1 MPNFLIISSS
11 EDIASINIRNKL
23 INSKNYTFKEL
34 NNKWYGHNLFLLNK
48 VGKDF
53 IKEEISLNNRVYLG
67 LTDKSLI
74 FLDDLKLEELDFKPD
89 FLIFASRH
97 ASKSAR
103 PALLIHTTGNWGE
116 EALFGGNSKEIAYS
130 SAIFLKAGFLSL
142 LESSREL
149 EEGKFSI
156 DMEVNHH
163 GPTNHSIPLVFME
176 LGSIKAEWND
186 QEAGKV
192 VANAIIKT
200 IEKYWIVKRKNP
212 MIGLGFGGTHYSPK
226 FKKLII
232 NTNIAIA
239 HICPKYFVQELNEEM
254 IKQMIDKTIES
265 KIDYFIYDWKGL
277 NAPDKSHLSQILKEF
292 NIEIKRTK
300 EFQN

>member
-1 MPNFLIISSS
+1 MNFLIITST
-11 EDIASINIRNKL
+11 EDIASMNIRDKL
-23 INSKNYTFKEL
+23 LTSINYSFKEL
-34 NNKWYGHNLFLLNK
+34 SNKWYGHKFFKLNE
-48 VGKDF
+48 VDKDF
-53 IKEEISLNNRVYLG
+53 IKEGIFLSNRVYLG

-103 PALLIHTTGNWGE
+103 SALLIHTTGNWGE

-130 SAIFLKAGFLSL
+130 SAILLKAGFLSL

-163 GPTNHSIPLVFME
+163 GPTNHPIPLIFME

-192 VANAIIKT
+192 VADAIIKT
-200 IEKYWIVKRKNP
+200 IEKYWRVKRENP
-212 MIGLGFGGTHYSPK
+212 MICLGFGGTHYSPK

-239 HICPKYFVQELNEEM
+239 HICPKYFIQELNEEM
-254 IKQMIDKTIES
+254 IKQIIDKTIES
-265 KIDYFIYDWKGL
+265 KIDYLIYDWKGL
-277 NAPDKSHLSQILKEF
+277 NAPDKSHLSQILKGF

>member
-1 MPNFLIISSS
+1 
-11 EDIASINIRNKL
+11 
-23 INSKNYTFKEL
+23 
-34 NNKWYGHNLFLLNK
+34 
-48 VGKDF
+48 
-53 IKEEISLNNRVYLG
+53 
-67 LTDKSLI
+67 
-74 FLDDLKLEELDFKPD
+74 LDDLKLEELDFKPD

-130 SAIFLKAGFLSL
+130 SAILLKAGFLSL
-142 LESSREL
+142 LESSKEL

-163 GPTNHSIPLVFME
+163 GPTNHPIPLVFME

-200 IEKYWIVKRKNP
+200 IEKYWIVKRENP

-254 IKQMIDKTIES
+254 IKQMIDKTIENS
-265 KIDYFIYDWKGL
+265 VRFFIFDWKGL
-277 NAPDKSHLSQILKEF
+277 NSADKS
-292 NIEIKRTK
+292 
-300 EFQN
+300 

>member
-1 MPNFLIISSS
+1 MNFLIISST
-11 EDIASINIRNKL
+11 EDIASMNIRDKFL
-23 INSKNYTFKEL
+23 TSKSYTFKKL
-34 NNKWYGHNLFLLNK
+34 SNKWYKHDFYELNK
-48 VGKDF
+48 VDRNF
-53 IKEEISLNNRVYLG
+53 IKEDITANNKVYLG
-67 LTDKSLI
+67 LTDEGLI
-74 FLDDLKLEELDFKPD
+74 FLDDLKLEELDFNPD

-116 EALFGGNSKEIAYS
+116 ETSFGGNSNEIAYS
-130 SAIFLKAGFLSL
+130 SAILLKAGFLSL

-163 GPTNHSIPLVFME
+163 GPTHHSIPLVFME

-192 VANAIIKT
+192 VADAIIKT
-200 IEKYWIVKRKNP
+200 IEKYWIVKREDP
-212 MIGLGFGGTHYSPK
+212 IIGLGFGGTHYSPK

-254 IKQMIDKTIES
+254 IKQMIDKTIE
-265 KIDYFIYDWKGL
+265 KTVKFFILDWKGL
-277 NAPDKSHLSQILKEF
+277 NSADKSNLSQILIEF

-300 EFQN
+300 DFQN

>member
-1 MPNFLIISSS
+1 MNFLIITST
-11 EDIASINIRNKL
+11 EDIASMNIRDKL
-23 INSKNYTFKEL
+23 LTSLNYTFKEL
-34 NNKWYGHNLFLLNK
+34 SNKWYKHDFYELNK
-48 VGKDF
+48 VDKKF
-53 IKEEISLNNRVYLG
+53 IKEDITANNKVYLG
-67 LTDKSLI
+67 LTDEGLI
-74 FLDDLKLEELDFKPD
+74 FLNDLKLEELDFNPD

-116 EALFGGNSKEIAYS
+116 ETSFGGNSKEIAYS
-130 SAIFLKAGFLSL
+130 SAILLKAGFLSL

-156 DMEVNHH
+156 DLEVNHH
-163 GPTNHSIPLVFME
+163 GPTNHPIPLVFIE

-192 VANAIIKT
+192 VADAIIKT
-200 IEKYWIVKRKNP
+200 IEKYWMVKKENP
-212 MIGLGFGGTHYSPK
+212 IIGLGFGGTHYSPK

-254 IKQMIDKTIES
+254 IKQMIEKTIE
-265 KIDYFIYDWKGL
+265 KTVRFFIFDWKGL
-277 NAPDKSHLSQILKEF
+277 NAPDKSHLSQILKKF
-292 NIEIKRTK
+292 NIKIKRTK
-300 EFQN
+300 EFRN

>member
-1 MPNFLIISSS
+1 MNFLIISST
-11 EDIASINIRNKL
+11 EDIASMNIRDKFL
-23 INSKNYTFKEL
+23 TSKSYTFKKL
-34 NNKWYGHNLFLLNK
+34 SNKWYKHDFYELNK
-48 VGKDF
+48 VDRNF
-53 IKEEISLNNRVYLG
+53 IKEDITANNKVYLG
-67 LTDKSLI
+67 LTDEGLI
-74 FLDDLKLEELDFKPD
+74 FLDDLKLEELDFNPD

-116 EALFGGNSKEIAYS
+116 ETSFGGNSNEIAYS
-130 SAIFLKAGFLSL
+130 SAILLKAGFLSL

-163 GPTNHSIPLVFME
+163 GPTNHSIPLVFIE

-192 VANAIIKT
+192 VADAIIKT
-200 IEKYWIVKRKNP
+200 IEKYWIVKRENP

-254 IKQMIDKTIES
+254 IKQMIDKTIE
-265 KIDYFIYDWKGL
+265 KTVRFFIFDWKGL
-277 NAPDKSHLSQILKEF
+277 NSTDKSHLSQILKEF

-300 EFQN
+300 EFQK

>member
-1 MPNFLIISSS
+1 MNFLIISST
-11 EDIASINIRNKL
+11 EDIASMNIRDKFL
-23 INSKNYTFKEL
+23 TSKSYTFKKL
-34 NNKWYGHNLFLLNK
+34 SNKWYKHDFYELNK
-48 VGKDF
+48 VDRNF
-53 IKEEISLNNRVYLG
+53 IKEDITANNKVYLG
-67 LTDKSLI
+67 LTDEGLI
-74 FLDDLKLEELDFKPD
+74 FLYDLKLEELDFNPD

-116 EALFGGNSKEIAYS
+116 ETSFGGNSNEIAYS
-130 SAIFLKAGFLSL
+130 SAILLKAGFLSL

-192 VANAIIKT
+192 VADAIIKT
-200 IEKYWIVKRKNP
+200 IEKYWIVKREDP
-212 MIGLGFGGTHYSPK
+212 IIGLGFGGTHYSPK

-254 IKQMIDKTIES
+254 IKQMIDKTIENS
-265 KIDYFIYDWKGL
+265 VRFFIFDWKGL
-277 NAPDKSHLSQILKEF
+277 NSADKSHLSQILKGF